1 MNIPCCLS
9 ELLMDVVLSI
19 LLIHV
24 IIFCLQSNLLGAI
37 RTPLELPIIFPR
49 LLVPLNGASMIISV
63 LSVFYLLNS
72 FMNEF
77 KQIAVE
83 FKDSNV
89 TSIGRI

>member
-1 MNIPCCLS
+1 MLFIRTADGRCVIYITYPCNY
-9 ELLMDVVLSI
+9 I
-19 LLIHV
+19 LLTIK
-24 IIFCLQSNLLGAI
+24 LLGAI

-63 LSVFYLLNS
+63 LSVFNLLNS